1 MKKKLLVLLCLLT
14 LCLCSCQKDTTDE
27 NILTGIYAPVFEYP
41 YAELIPIQDG
51 FYTVE
56 YVNTAGL
63 DEDHCYLLTLDKAG
77 NVTETTPIELDL
89 NDFYL
94 HRLAGVGEK
103 GVYIY
108 DDEAF
113 WMVDWDGSLCGSV
126 SLSELSMTWEKAYNT
141 DVLEYGDQILI
152 CYGKKVQVVNKDGSL
167 SDPWTLTNTCQYAT
181 VEGEH
186 LWLMTVDQGN
196 NFYLEKWQ
204 DGEMLESYA
213 VSEDVI
219 QQWHGGENMITCEDG
234 WLYGWKSSIGVFRWD
249 YTNVDNELEVVL
261 DLMAS
266 GYNSSNV
273 KDIQKLPG
281 TDEYVITTSVQN
293 DPYNNFGGS
302 STSRS
307 YVKRAPDKDLSE
319 MHVLH
324 LVCYS
329 SDEEMQNAVLR
340 FNREHT
346 DAYIRI
352 TTYSQYG
359 VSDGMSGQDRMEL
372 DLNSGVVQAD
382 ILAGYTL
389 EPLDLYPF
397 MTGEIQPEDIAQC
410 VKNAYEVDGK
420 LYEIG
425 TNITF
430 CSPIGKRES
439 FGGLTHWSLEQFL
452 DYADNLGE
460 GEYMMEYISQDTAW
474 KLLSYDVYSNFI
486 DGNTAHFDDP
496 LYIRLLEYIAT
507 LPLDEDEIMEHGVD
521 NRNQLAAGDFEGE
534 FQLQYEPG
542 GENLYYTGKL
552 KLYNNEYGSGL
563 SFRYLNEI
571 LRLCKEFC
579 TTDIALIGYPIN
591 ADSGVDVFYNSTSY
605 SIPANCTD
613 PALAWEFIE
622 SILIDSK
629 AVPDTSSKDYE
640 NMNFQFTT
648 LQEPYMT
655 YLETLSTMEDIG
667 VFLDEEAREYSGID
681 LLTVDENINELV
693 KLLYDTAGYQASVPR
708 DVRNIIEEE
717 MSRYLAGA
725 VTAEVCA
732 DATQS
737 RVQLY
742 LDENG

>member
-1 MKKKLLVLLCLLT
+1 MLVLLCILPLI
-14 LCLCSCQKDTTDE
+14 LFSCQKDTTDD

-41 YAELIPIQDG
+41 YAELIPTQDG

-63 DEDHCYLLTLDKAG
+63 DEDHCDLLTLDKEG

-89 NDFYL
+89 NDFHL

-113 WMVDWDGSLCGSV
+113 WMIDWDGSFRGSV
-126 SLSELSMTWEKAYNT
+126 SLSELSLTWEKAYNT

-152 CYGKKVQVVNKDGSL
+152 CYGKKVQVINKDGSL

-181 VEGEH
+181 VEVEH

-196 NFYLEKWQ
+196 DFYLEKWQ
-204 DGEMLESYA
+204 NGEMLESYA

-219 QQWHGGENMITCEDG
+219 QQWHGGEHMITCEDG
-234 WLYGWKSSIGVFRWD
+234 WLYGWKSSIGVFRWNF
-249 YTNVDNELEVVL
+249 TNVENELEVVL

-266 GYNSSNV
+266 GFNSSNV

-281 TDEYVITTSVQN
+281 EDEYVITTSVQN

-389 EPLDLYPF
+389 EPMDLYPF
-397 MTGEIQPEDIAQC
+397 MTGEIQSEDIAQC

-420 LYEIG
+420 LYQIG

-430 CSPIGKRES
+430 SSRIGKRES
-439 FGGLTHWSLEQFL
+439 FGEMTHWNLEQFL
-452 DYADNLGE
+452 DYVDNLGE
-460 GEYMMEYISQDTAW
+460 DEYMMEYISQDSAW

-507 LPLDEDEIMEHGVD
+507 LPLEEDEIMEHGVD
-521 NRNQLAAGDFEGE
+521 NRDQLAAGDFEGE

-552 KLYNNEYGSGL
+552 KLYNHEYGSGS
-563 SFRYLNEI
+563 SFRYMYEI

-591 ADSGVDVFYNSTSY
+591 ADSGVDVFYTSTSY
-605 SIPANCTD
+605 SIPVNCTD

-629 AVPDTSSKDYE
+629 VVPDTSSKAYE

-655 YLETLSTMEDIG
+655 YLETLATMEDIG
-667 VFLDEEAREYSGID
+667 VSLDEEAREYSGID
-681 LLTVDENINELV
+681 KLTVDEMVVNWMH
-693 KLLYDTAGYQASVPR
+693 LLYDTAGYQASVPW
-708 DVRNIIEEE
+708 DVRNIIKEE